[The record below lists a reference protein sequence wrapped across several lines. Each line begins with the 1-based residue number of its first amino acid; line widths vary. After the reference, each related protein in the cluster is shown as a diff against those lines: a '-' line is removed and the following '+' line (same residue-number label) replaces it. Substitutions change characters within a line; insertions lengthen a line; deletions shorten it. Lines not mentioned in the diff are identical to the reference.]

1 MRDLPVASRSVLA
14 DVEWWAASGRYRV
27 ERSVNP
33 DGPGRR
39 RVEIRVPQRGEKK
52 ALLEMVTRNAGEE
65 FTRHR
70 LKRAADHNARAR
82 ALNAL
87 QDALDLPEAPLRIEC
102 YDMSHL
108 QGTDYV
114 GSMVVM
120 EDGLPRPQEYRRFKI
135 RTVEQNDDF
144 AAMGEVLTRRL
155 RAYLA
160 ERDKPVEDRRRR
172 FAYPPQLLLVDGGQG
187 QLNVALRVLEELGL
201 EEEIPVAA
209 LAKQFEE
216 VYLPGRADPLRIPRT
231 SEALYLLQQIRDE
244 AHRFA
249 ITYHR
254 NLRGKRMT
262 ASVLDDVPGLGPG
275 RKKRLVRE
283 LGGVNAVKGRVAG
296 YPAGS
301 VVAAGPG
308 RRGRVRQ
315 IARLAGRVSGRP
327 TSLSFHAFRR
337 SQRDQPRVRNGGKP
351 GPSSAVVD
359 HGTGRPDDR
368 LGRRVRDRSGRA
380 RALRGPL

>member
-1 MRDLPVASRSVLA
+1 
-14 DVEWWAASGRYRV
+14 
-27 ERSVNP
+27 
-33 DGPGRR
+33 
-39 RVEIRVPQRGEKK
+39 
-52 ALLEMVTRNAGEE
+52 MVTRNAGEE
-65 FTRHR
+65 FARHR

-87 QDALDLPEAPLRIEC
+87 QEALGLPEAPLRIEC

-120 EDGLPRPQEYRRFKI
+120 EDGLPKPQEYRRFKI
-135 RTVEQNDDF
+135 RTVDQNDDY

-160 ERDKPVEDRRRR
+160 ERDKPLEDRRRR
-172 FAYPPQLLLVDGGQG
+172 FAYPPELLLVDGGQG
-187 QLNVALRVLEELGL
+187 QLGVALRVLEELGL
-201 EEEIPVAA
+201 QEEIPVAA

-216 VYLPGRADPLRIPRT
+216 VYLPGRADPVRIPRT

-262 ASVLDDVPGLGPG
+262 ASVLDDIPGLGPG

-283 LGGVNAVKGRVAG
+283 LGGVNAVKAASRETLAELSWLPERVADE
-296 YPAGS
+296 
-301 VVAAGPG
+301 VFTK
-308 RRGRVRQ
+308 
-315 IARLAGRVSGRP
+315 L
-327 TSLSFHAFRR
+327 
-337 SQRDQPRVRNGGKP
+337 
-351 GPSSAVVD
+351 
-359 HGTGRPDDR
+359 HG
-368 LGRRVRDRSGRA
+368 
-380 RALRGPL
+380 

>member
-1 MRDLPVASRSVLA
+1 LEVGLDVEVGLGLPPASLPPESGGGVGSRTPRRTRGALA

-33 DGPGRR
+33 EARAGDK
-39 RVEIRVPQRGEKK
+39 VEIRVPQRGDKK
-52 ALLEMVTRNAGEE
+52 DLLEMVTRNAGEE
-65 FTRHR
+65 FARHR

-82 ALNAL
+82 ALTAL
-87 QDALDLPEAPLRIEC
+87 QDALELPEAPLRIEC

-120 EDGLPRPQEYRRFKI
+120 EDGLPKPSEYRRFKI
-135 RTVEQNDDF
+135 RTVEQNDDY

-155 RAYLA
+155 NAYLA

-187 QLNVALRVLEELGL
+187 QLNVALGVLEELGL
-201 EEEIPVAA
+201 ADDIPVAA

-231 SEALYLLQQIRDE
+231 SESLYLLQQIRDE

-262 ASVLDDVPGLGPG
+262 ASVLDAVPGLGPG

-283 LGGVNAVKGRVAG
+283 LGGVNAVKAASLDSLHDLSWLPERVA
-296 YPAGS
+296 
-301 VVAAGPG
+301 
-308 RRGRVRQ
+308 
-315 IARLAGRVSGRP
+315 
-327 TSLSFHAFRR
+327 
-337 SQRDQPRVRNGGKP
+337 D
-351 GPSSAVVD
+351 AVYAKL
-359 HGTGRPDDR
+359 HG
-368 LGRRVRDRSGRA
+368 
-380 RALRGPL
+380 